1 MRQKLRPGERAGLW
15 ISRFLI
21 WGGLVFALFP
31 ALWVLT
37 ASFAPGMAFYS
48 SSLIPHQFTLDNY
61 IYVFTRTDF
70 WLWMKNSL
78 IVGGITATIQMLVT
92 ASSAYAFSRMRF
104 PGRKFGLMG
113 LLLLQMLPSTMS
125 LAAIYTLLVR
135 LHLLGSLFGLILVFS
150 GASAYNIWLFKGYID
165 SLPRELDEAA
175 YADGATHWQVFTR
188 IILPLARPM
197 LAVQFIWSFTGIYN
211 EYMLSSL
218 VLQSPR
224 TYTVAVGLQRFIANQ
239 YSAHWT
245 YFAAGATVA
254 SLPILIITMTLQRH
268 LESGLTRGAV
278 KG

>member
-1 MRQKLRPGERAGLW
+1 VNRKLRTGEKIGLW
-15 ISRFLI
+15 LSRVAI
-21 WGGLVFALFP
+21 WVALVFALFP
-31 ALWVLT
+31 ALWVVT
-37 ASFAPGMAFYS
+37 ASFQPGMAFYS
-48 SSLIPHQFTLDNY
+48 SSLIPHKFTLANY
-61 IYVFTRTDF
+61 IYVFTQTDF
-70 WLWMKNSL
+70 WLWVKNSL
-78 IVGGITATIQMLVT
+78 IVAGVTALVQMLVT

-113 LLLLQMLPSTMS
+113 LLLLQMLPSTMA

-135 LHLLGSLFGLILVFS
+135 LHLLGSLLGLILVFC

-175 YADGATHWQVFTR
+175 YADGATHWQIFTR

-218 VLQSPR
+218 VLQSPK

-254 SLPILIITMTLQRH
+254 SVPILIVYMTLQRH